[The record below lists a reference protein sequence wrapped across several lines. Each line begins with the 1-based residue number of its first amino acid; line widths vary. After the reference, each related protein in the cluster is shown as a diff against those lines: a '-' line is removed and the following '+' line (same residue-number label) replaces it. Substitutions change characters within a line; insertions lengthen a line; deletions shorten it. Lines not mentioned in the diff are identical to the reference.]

1 MGAFCR
7 HKMVKIIILNSPPNT
22 GKDETAKFLKDNLG
36 MYHTEFKR
44 KLFELTKSIY
54 CIPDNV
60 WEELYTRENKEKPTD
75 WCNGLS
81 PRNALINV
89 SENIIKPN
97 FGSTYFGVAA
107 AKDVFNNDI
116 NTVFSDGGFAS
127 ELEPLIELFGEE
139 NILVIRIHM
148 KGRDFSMDSRNY
160 LPDGTVKH
168 MLDVENVFGEFDSFK
183 NNISNIVR
191 NFLD

>member
-60 WEELYTRENKEKPTD
+60 WDELYTRENKEKPD
-75 WCNGLS
+75 
-81 PRNALINV
+81 
-89 SENIIKPN
+89 IIK
-97 FGSTYFGVAA
+97 FQG
-107 AKDVFNNDI
+107 
-116 NTVFSDGGFAS
+116 
-127 ELEPLIELFGEE
+127 
-139 NILVIRIHM
+139 NI
-148 KGRDFSMDSRNY
+148 
-160 LPDGTVKH
+160 
-168 MLDVENVFGEFDSFK
+168 
-183 NNISNIVR
+183 
-191 NFLD
+191 